1 LAEEVRE
8 EIAVQAFLRGI
19 RDREIQ
25 QAVRLGRHK
34 TTKDAL
40 AHALEVETAKR
51 AASVSVTAWRETK
64 IAPVSRSYTREKE
77 DMKQRRRCYNCGE
90 KGHICANCPKTTEAR
105 ATVVSQT
112 QCKRHKAYQLR
123 QITTDDGSSEQ
134 DPWDPEVLARDQQK
148 DIGIKAVYEWIL
160 RDSRPS
166 WQEVA
171 SHPDATKVLWAQ
183 WKSLRLSNGVLVRL
197 WESVDG
203 QDTREQIVLPSSR
216 VRAVLREAHDGTSGA
231 HLGVTKTLYKV
242 RERFYW
248 PNMQRDVQQWIN
260 SCDVCARAK
269 GPYAKTRGPLQTY
282 NVGAPFERC
291 AMDVIGPL
299 PESQRGNRCAL
310 IVSDYFTKWVE
321 VFPIPNQ
328 EAVTVADCLV
338 NGWVARYGVP
348 LELHSDQG
356 RNFESAVVTEL
367 CARLGIRKTR
377 TTPLH
382 PQSDGMV
389 ERFNRTLEQHLQKV
403 VSQNQ
408 RDWDEHIPL
417 FLLAYRSSVHN
428 STQLSPARLVF
439 GRELRLP
446 CDLEFG
452 TPPGSPESVTVYN
465 QKLDARMEAIHQ
477 FARERLRVTSDRMKS
492 RYDRVVTGT
501 TFSVGDKVWL
511 FNPRRRVGFSPKLQN
526 NWEGPYV
533 VISKINDVVFR
544 IRNLSSRKLS
554 VVHIDRLSRYISRNE
569 DVSNLGGGSVT

>member
-1 LAEEVRE
+1 
-8 EIAVQAFLRGI
+8 
-19 RDREIQ
+19 
-25 QAVRLGRHK
+25 
-34 TTKDAL
+34 
-40 AHALEVETAKR
+40 
-51 AASVSVTAWRETK
+51 
-64 IAPVSRSYTREKE
+64 
-77 DMKQRRRCYNCGE
+77 
-90 KGHICANCPKTTEAR
+90 
-105 ATVVSQT
+105 
-112 QCKRHKAYQLR
+112 
-123 QITTDDGSSEQ
+123 
-134 DPWDPEVLARDQQK
+134 
-148 DIGIKAVYEWIL
+148 
-160 RDSRPS
+160 
-166 WQEVA
+166 
-171 SHPDATKVLWAQ
+171 
-183 WKSLRLSNGVLVRL
+183 L

-203 QDTREQIVLPSSR
+203 QDVREQIVLPSSR
-216 VRAVLREAHDGTSGA
+216 ATAVLREAHDGVSGA
-231 HLGVTKTLYKV
+231 HLGVTKTLHKV

-248 PNMQRDVQQWIN
+248 PHMQRDIQQWIN

-269 GPYAKTRGPLQTY
+269 GPHVKTRGPLQTY

-291 AMDVIGPL
+291 AMDVIGPF

-338 NGWVARYGVP
+338 NGWVSRYGVP

-356 RNFESAVVTEL
+356 RNFESAVMTEL
-367 CARLGIRKTR
+367 CARLGIHKTR

-452 TPPGSPESVTVYN
+452 TPPGSPESVTEYN
-465 QKLDARMEAIHQ
+465 QKLDARMGAIHQ

-501 TFSVGDKVWL
+501 TFDVGDRVWL
-511 FNPRRRVGFSPKLQN
+511 FNPRRRVGLSPKLQTK
-526 NWEGPYV
+526 WEGPYV
-533 VISKINDVVFR
+533 IVTKINDVVYR
-544 IRNLSSRKLS
+544 IRKLSNRKVS
-554 VVHIDRLSRYISRNE
+554 VVHIDRLARCISRNE